1 MEGVASDDESDD
13 ERDTNGQFHV
23 LFRYGHGH
31 PNGTSILSTARPWTW
46 DEADVHVVLESSNLD
61 STANS
66 MRGTCSA
73 KSVRFSQQAAR
84 AVQAA
89 FKPTP
94 DLQPIQ
100 DLCSAIGSLQGP
112 QRDVCFSLLRDE
124 IIRQRYGFLVY
135 PTEHLP
141 SDTDHWS
148 VSSLR
153 TAVSAGMTRRDRLQ
167 LAVTLASS
175 VLQLHETPWL
185 NDDWSIDN
193 IFFIERPGMD
203 AYKYPFVARQFHQTS
218 PASVNTIPSSLT
230 YVIPNQTL
238 YGLGIALIELWY
250 GKTLTELHK
259 AGDGPLDPANAQ
271 MNFLTMFNTAFRL
284 VSELEDE
291 AGEMYSDAVRRC
303 IQCDFKSRA
312 RNFRDAQFQSAVFEG
327 VVAQLKANYEF
338 LHKRRAG
345 RWP

>member
-1 MEGVASDDESDD
+1 MEDVTSDEDDDEESM
-13 ERDTNGQFHV
+13 NGQFHV
-23 LFRYGHGH
+23 LFRYSHGH
-31 PNGTSILSTARPWTW
+31 PNGAGVLTTAQPWTW
-46 DEADVHVVLESSNLD
+46 DEADVRVVLEPSNVKPTATSMC
-61 STANS
+61 ST
-66 MRGTCSA
+66 RSA
-73 KSVRFSQQAAR
+73 KSVRFTQQAAQ

-89 FKPTP
+89 FKSKP

-100 DLCSAIGSLQGP
+100 DLCSAIRSLQGP
-112 QRDVCFSLLRDE
+112 QRDVCFSLLKDE

-141 SDTDHWS
+141 CDTDRWS

-153 TAVSAGMTRRDRLQ
+153 TAFTAGMTRRDRLQ
-167 LAVTLASS
+167 LAITLASS

-185 NDDWSIDN
+185 NDDWGIDN
-193 IFFIERPGMD
+193 IFFIERPGID
-203 AYKYPFVARQFHQTS
+203 AYEHPFVARHFDPAS
-218 PASVNTIPSSLT
+218 SASVNAIPSSLA

-250 GKTLTELHK
+250 GKTLAELYK
-259 AGDGPLDPANAQ
+259 AGDGPQDSADAQ
-271 MNFLTMFNTAFRL
+271 LNFLTSFNTAFRL

-312 RNFRDAQFQSAVFEG
+312 KNFRDVQFQTAVFEG

-338 LHKRRAG
+338 LHKSRNRR
-345 RWP
+345 